1 LKLIHFASKTYLLL
15 NNEIKM
21 EGRKKGKILQY
32 RVIREHS
39 NWRRKFMWMGAT
51 ATCVFCGGMGLL
63 WGISAAQSQI
73 RENAFLQEQVSQL
86 SNENVLLRIQLTD
99 SELVMDTQNHTTVAL
114 RDELTA
120 LHKVKA
126 SLETELGFFRK
137 IMVPGETDQGI
148 HVEKMNVALSGDST
162 FVIEATL
169 IQVAQRPRVVSGSIS
184 FEIQGSAAG
193 ETINVASADL
203 GATPQTLKF
212 RFRYFQE
219 IEQTIELPAEFKPTS
234 IKVAVVAK
242 NTKPKETEF
251 AWPA

>member
-1 LKLIHFASKTYLLL
+1 MKQRWK
-15 NNEIKM
+15 
-21 EGRKKGKILQY
+21 GKKGRILQY

-39 NWRRKFMWMGAT
+39 NWRRKLIWVGTA
-51 ATCVFCGGMGLL
+51 ATCVLCGGMGFL

-73 RENAFLQEQVSQL
+73 RENASLQEQVSQL
-86 SNENVLLRIQLTD
+86 SNENGLLRIRLTD
-99 SELVMDTQNHTTVAL
+99 SELVMDAQNLTTVAL

-120 LHKVKA
+120 MHKVKA

-148 HVEKMNVALSGDST
+148 QVEKMNVAVSDDST
-162 FVIEATL
+162 FVLEATL
-169 IQVAQRPRVVSGSIS
+169 IQVAQRPRIVSGSIS

-193 ETINVASADL
+193 ETINFASADL

-212 RFRYFQE
+212 RFRYFQA
-219 IEQTIELPAEFKPTS
+219 IEQTIELPAEFQPTS

-242 NTKPKETEF
+242 NTKPIETEF